1 MGKRRVGSKRWR
13 RSLFVLLAAVSGLG
27 SWLLLKSLLPVGLPK
42 DFPDAPEPQSLAP
55 ELGRL
60 ISNADAQARE
70 HPASAEDV
78 GRLGMVYHAN
88 QFYDRAVSAY
98 RIASRVD
105 PGDYR
110 WFYYQALVDEENGL
124 EKPQFALLQET
135 VRLQPEFQPAL
146 VKLGDICFKQDNP
159 EEAARY
165 HDRAAKAAGGT
176 PSPQAHFALARV
188 AAKRQDWRKVVEHL
202 APAVREYP
210 RFRPPRHLLADA
222 YEALGQHERAA
233 DERWGLLRTDL
244 IPIPPVKDPLAEA
257 LLPLCY
263 SSTRLL
269 KEAGLLNRFGNP
281 DRALEVARRAIEVK
295 PNDADARHFVSRV
308 LLESRGG
315 DPAAVDEA
323 LTQLDEGLRLR
334 PDDLVPLYYAA
345 AFLFKQKKTDAAVE
359 RLRGMLA
366 RNTGSAE
373 AQYYL
378 GLVADRQGRER
389 EAVAHYQDALRRDPG
404 YAEPYH
410 RIGLILASEGRLDQA
425 IGYLRKA
432 VSLKPMFIGARSHLG
447 AALEYQGRVGEA
459 MEQFREALRLKPND
473 TEPRLLLAGSLI
485 RQGKLGEAAEHFR
498 ETTLITPGDAEAYYG
513 LGCALAGQGKR
524 EEAVR
529 QLQRAL
535 QLRPN
540 YENVLRKLREIESRS
555 R

>member
-1 MGKRRVGSKRWR
+1 
-13 RSLFVLLAAVSGLG
+13 
-27 SWLLLKSLLPVGLPK
+27 LPK
-42 DFPDAPEPQSLAP
+42 DFPDAPDPKSLAP
-55 ELGRL
+55 GLGRL
-60 ISNADAQARE
+60 IGSADAQARA
-70 HPASAEDV
+70 HPASAEDI
-78 GRLGMVYHAN
+78 GNLGMVYHAN
-88 QFYDRAVSAY
+88 QFYDRAASAY
-98 RIASRVD
+98 KTASRIA

-110 WFYYQALVDEENGL
+110 WFYYQALVEEENGL

-135 VRLQPEFQPAL
+135 VRLQPDFQPAL

-159 EEAARY
+159 DEAARY
-165 HDRAAKAAGGT
+165 YDRAAKAAGGAS
-176 PSPQAHFALARV
+176 SPQALFGLARV
-188 AAKRQDWRKVVEHL
+188 AAKRDDWRKVTEWLEPV
-202 APAVREYP
+202 AREYP
-210 RFRPPRHLLADA
+210 RFRPPRQLLADA
-222 YEALGQHERAA
+222 YEALGQAESA
-233 DERWGLLRTDL
+233 DEERWGLLREDL
-244 IPIPPVKDPLAEA
+244 TPVPPAKDPLAEA

-269 KEAGLLNRFGNP
+269 KEAGLLNRFGDP
-281 DRALEVARRAIEVK
+281 DRALEVARRAIEVS

-315 DPAAVDEA
+315 NPAAVDEA

-345 AFLFKQKKTDAAVE
+345 AFLFKQKRTDAAVE

-378 GLVADRQGRER
+378 GMVADRQGRDR
-389 EAVAHYQDALRRDPG
+389 EAMAHYQDALRRDPG

-410 RIGLILASEGRLDQA
+410 RIGLILASQGRLDQA
-425 IGYLRKA
+425 IGYLRNA

-447 AALEYQGRVGEA
+447 AALEYQGKVGEA

-473 TEPRLLLAGSLI
+473 TEPRLLLAGLLA
-485 RQGKLGEAAEHFR
+485 RQGKFEEAAELFR

-513 LGCALAGQGKR
+513 LGSALAGQGKR

-529 QLQRAL
+529 ELQRAL
-535 QLRPN
+535 QLRPK
-540 YENVLRKLREIESRS
+540 YENALRKLKEIESGKR
-555 R
+555 